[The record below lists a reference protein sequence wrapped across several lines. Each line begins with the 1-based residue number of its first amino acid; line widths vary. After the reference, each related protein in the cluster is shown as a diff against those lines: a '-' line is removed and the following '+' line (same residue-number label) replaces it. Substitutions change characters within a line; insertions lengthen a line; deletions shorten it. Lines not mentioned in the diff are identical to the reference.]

1 MQVQRQSSKRRGARG
16 CGIVLI
22 ATGLALLVLL
32 GAALLSPALP
42 AIALRLLGFEAIRQ
56 TASPAAPATSAAV
69 ATLANAVKGLSVTF
83 ISGDYGPLALPPS
96 VDPQA
101 SIGQDAAGVRALHV
115 ALRDR
120 DLQKLCLHF
129 TGFCSARG
137 SPVRQ
142 AQVLVGGGRITV
154 RGEAYLDL
162 INRWQAIEIML
173 EANSGNQL
181 RIASISL
188 GGTRYALPDNAL
200 GRRLRAF
207 ETEVARM
214 LEQLQAASSGEVF
227 SFAGFDLRDNQLSL
241 IFR

>member
-1 MQVQRQSSKRRGARG
+1 MQRQSSKRRGARG

-22 ATGLALLVLL
+22 ATGLALLLLL
-32 GAALLSPALP
+32 GAILLSPALP
-42 AIALRLLGFEAIRQ
+42 AIALRLSGFTAIQQ
-56 TASPAAPATSAAV
+56 TAAPATPAAA

-96 VDPQA
+96 VEPQA
-101 SIGQDAAGVRALHV
+101 SVGQDTAGVRALHV
-115 ALRDR
+115 ALRDQ

-129 TGFCSARG
+129 TGFCSDRG

-154 RGEAYLDL
+154 TGEAYLDL
-162 INRWQAIEIML
+162 INRWQEIEIAL
-173 EANSGNQL
+173 EATTGNRL

>member
-1 MQVQRQSSKRRGARG
+1 MQVQRRSSKRHGARG

-32 GAALLSPALP
+32 GAVLLSPALP
-42 AIALRLLGFEAIRQ
+42 AIALRLFGFTAIQQ
-56 TASPAAPATSAAV
+56 TAAPAAPAAPTAA
-69 ATLANAVKGLSVTF
+69 ATLANAVKGMPVEF

-96 VDPQA
+96 VEPQA
-101 SIGQDAAGVRALHV
+101 SVGQDAAGARALHV
-115 ALRDR
+115 VLRDR
-120 DLQKLCLHF
+120 DLQSLCLHF
-129 TGFCSARG
+129 TGFCSDRG
-137 SPVRQ
+137 SPLRQ

-162 INRWQAIEIML
+162 INRWQGIEITL
-173 EANSGNQL
+173 EANSGNRLQ
-181 RIASISL
+181 IASISL

-214 LEQLQAASSGEVF
+214 LDQLQAASSDEVF
-227 SFAGFDLRDNQLSL
+227 SFAGFDLRDNQLIA